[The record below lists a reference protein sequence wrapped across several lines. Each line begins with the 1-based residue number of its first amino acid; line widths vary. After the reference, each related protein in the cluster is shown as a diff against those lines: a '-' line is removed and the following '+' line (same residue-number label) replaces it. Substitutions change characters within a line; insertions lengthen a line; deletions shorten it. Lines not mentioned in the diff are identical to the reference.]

1 MTKSELIEQVAEK
14 IEGLTKKQTEVIVN
28 EVFDS
33 IKHALALQDDARV
46 EIRGFGSFKVKSRRS
61 REGRNPKTGSQVS
74 ISEKRVPV
82 FKAGKELRE
91 RVNRAGAP

>member
-1 MTKSELIEQVAEK
+1 MTKSELIEQVSEK

-28 EVFDS
+28 EIFDS
-33 IKHALALQDDARV
+33 IKAALASQEDPRV
-46 EIRGFGSFKVKSRRS
+46 EIRGFGSFKVKARRS
-61 REGRNPKTGSQVS
+61 REGRNPKTGTQVS

-91 RVNRAGAP
+91 RVNRLLAP